1 MYIEPNTN
9 IKILKNVPLD
19 TTYEHTIY
27 FDSED
32 EQISYFSSL
41 AKHNLTNY
49 TYQRVQRGKSRV
61 GIRTEKLYDCN
72 YMMFQNTSY
81 GNKWFY
87 AFITGVEYIN
97 NETSEITFEIDVMQT
112 WFFNCEPDYC
122 FVEREHSITDK
133 IGDNIIPENVDCGEY
148 VYNGYGKITNV
159 LDPLCVIIMVSD
171 TNENPEGTL
180 YDGVYGGCT
189 LFAYNTD
196 DVDSIKSK
204 LEQYAQKPDAI
215 VGMYMCPVI
224 ATGGAINSGGKQILY
239 SKGSFDFTVTQDKI
253 TESLTLDSYKP
264 KNNKLYTYPYNF
276 LEISSGKSSSIY
288 RYEFFNDLT
297 AELEINVPITMP
309 LQVALR
315 PKNYKGSE
323 QTLNN
328 ETIILGDYP
337 MCSWNTDAFSAWL
350 AQNSLP
356 IAGTV
361 GAIGISTVLGVAGVA
376 FPPLGVLAGASTV
389 MSLLGQGYKSAISAD
404 ITKGNVNSG
413 NIDVASGKKTFYG
426 GRCTVSKQYARMI
439 DDFFSMYGYATKVV
453 KKPNRNSRP
462 HWNYVKTVDAT
473 ITGSVPADDMR
484 KICDIYNKGVTF
496 WKKGEEV
503 GNYSLDNKPT

>member
-9 IKILKNVPLD
+9 IKILKGVPLD

-27 FDSED
+27 FED
-32 EQISYFSSL
+32 EGTQINYFSSL
-41 AKHNLTNY
+41 TKHDLRNY
-49 TYQRVQRGKSRV
+49 TYQRVQKGKARV
-61 GIRTEKLYDCN
+61 GIRSEKLYDCN
-72 YMMFQNTSY
+72 YMMFQNSSY

-87 AFITGVEYIN
+87 AFITDVEYVN

-112 WFFNCEPDYC
+112 WFFNYEPDYC
-122 FVEREHSITDK
+122 FVEREHSVTDN

-148 VYNGYGKITNV
+148 VYNGYGKITQI
-159 LDPLCVIIMVSD
+159 LDPLCVMIMISD
-171 TNENPEGTL
+171 KDKEPDGTL

-196 DVDSIKSK
+196 DTESIKGK
-204 LEQYAQKPDAI
+204 LSQYEQKPDAI

-224 ATGGAINSGGKQILY
+224 AIGEAIETGGKQIVF
-239 SKGSFDFTVTQDKI
+239 SKGSFNFPVKQDKI
-253 TESLTLDSYKP
+253 IDTLTLEGYTP
-264 KNNKLYTYPYNF
+264 RNNKMYTYPYNF

-288 RYEFFNDLT
+288 RYEFFKDLT
-297 AELEINVPITMP
+297 AEFEINVPITMP

-315 PKNYKGSE
+315 PKNYKGSD

-328 ETIILGDYP
+328 ETLILDDYP
-337 MCSWNTDAFSAWL
+337 MCSWSTDAFSAWL

-356 IAGTV
+356 IASTV
-361 GAIGISTVLGVAGVA
+361 GAVGISAVLGVAGVA
-376 FPPLGVLAGASTV
+376 FPPLGVLAGAGTV

-413 NIDVASGKKTFYG
+413 NIDVSSGKKTFYG
-426 GRCTVSKQYARMI
+426 GRCSVTKQYARMI
-439 DDFFSMYGYATKVV
+439 DNFFSKYGYATKVV

-473 ITGSVPADDMR
+473 ISGSVPADDMS
-484 KICDIYNKGVTF
+484 KICDIYNKGITF

-503 GNYSLDNKPT
+503 GDYSLDNEPA